1 MYYNDEDR
9 EARKERLVKKY
20 GQKTNEFVDLCDEQ
34 KYDEAIKYLR
44 KSLLSPVIFEIV
56 FPSSIRLWIVV
67 SIFFLF
73 FKFLFNLKIIADAVL
88 DIGLII
94 QICLILG
101 GLFFYTIGANIIIT
115 KMKKMDED
123 EENKDDITL

>member
-9 EARKERLVKKY
+9 EAEKERLVKKY
-20 GQKTNEFVDLCDEQ
+20 GQKIYEIVDLCNAQ
-34 KYDEAIKYLR
+34 KYNEAIKYLR
-44 KSLLSPVIFEIV
+44 KAVLGPIVFEVV
-56 FPSSIRLWIVV
+56 FPSSLRLWLVIL
-67 SIFFLF
+67 IFFLS
-73 FKFLFNLKIIADAVL
+73 FKFLFDLEIIADAVL

-94 QICLILG
+94 QVCLIFG

-123 EENKDDITL
+123 EEDKDDK

>member
-20 GQKTNEFVDLCDEQ
+20 GQRANEFVDLCDAQ

-44 KSLLSPVIFEIV
+44 KSVLSPVIFEVV
-56 FPSSIRLWIVV
+56 FPSSLRLWLVV
-67 SIFFLF
+67 LVFFLF
-73 FKFLFNLKIIADAVL
+73 FKFLFDLKIIADAVL
-88 DIGLII
+88 DIGIVI
-94 QICLILG
+94 QVCLIFG
-101 GLFFYTIGANIIIT
+101 GLFFYTIGAKIIIS

-123 EENKDDITL
+123 KDDK

>member
-20 GQKTNEFVDLCDEQ
+20 GQRANEFVDLCDAQ
-34 KYDEAIKYLR
+34 KYDEAIEYLR
-44 KSLLSPVIFEIV
+44 KSVLSPVIFEV
-56 FPSSIRLWIVV
+56 VSPSSLRLWLVV
-67 SIFFLF
+67 LVFFLF

-88 DIGLII
+88 DIGIVI
-94 QICLILG
+94 QVCLIFG
-101 GLFFYTIGANIIIT
+101 GLFFYTIGANIIIS

-123 EENKDDITL
+123 KDDK